1 MFGQLRSVQSQM
13 SVEAFCRLS
22 AQRML
27 KEVENKFKSQKTRA
41 DHPKRAPKLSE
52 QKFKAAAQSAYD
64 AAIELVSWAAN
75 VETDSLRQYYEESVE
90 SLWFSEES
98 TAEVIADHEE
108 DEDETLPEEEVA
120 RSSTD
125 ARCGEYVIKEISAM
139 KTNDQAD
146 ERGDEAECGDEAAS
160 AEPDAGREID
170 VDLRRVEE
178 SDKKGIREWLDADSS
193 DGNSKF
199 QGLPRTLGAAM
210 WLGMYK

>member
-1 MFGQLRSVQSQM
+1 MPWAHRQARLSELSIEQMFGQLRSVQSQM

-120 RSSTD
+120 RSSCLGLMTMLYIEVFED
-125 ARCGEYVIKEISAM
+125 VLRCYVMIYYDM
-139 KTNDQAD
+139 
-146 ERGDEAECGDEAAS
+146 
-160 AEPDAGREID
+160 
-170 VDLRRVEE
+170 
-178 SDKKGIREWLDADSS
+178 
-193 DGNSKF
+193 F
-199 QGLPRTLGAAM
+199 
-210 WLGMYK
+210 